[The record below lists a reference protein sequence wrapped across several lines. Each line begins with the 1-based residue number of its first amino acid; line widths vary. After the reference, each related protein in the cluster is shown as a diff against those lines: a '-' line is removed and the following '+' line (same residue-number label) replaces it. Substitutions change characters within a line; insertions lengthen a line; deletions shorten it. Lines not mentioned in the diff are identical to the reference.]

1 MQMRG
6 CAYRSPFLLGVIIM
20 ALLTI
25 DEVRQA
31 LRLDGTENDPIIQS
45 MLDSLPD
52 YLEVT
57 TGSRWED
64 GTAPGYQLAKQ
75 CAKFILQ
82 LWYDPGAS
90 EAARLSN
97 AVDSMLGTLKLWA
110 SIK

>member
-1 MQMRG
+1 ML
-6 CAYRSPFLLGVIIM
+6 SL
-20 ALLTI
+20 
-25 DEVRQA
+25 DEARDT
-31 LRLDGTENDPIIQS
+31 LRLDGTDNDKIIQS

-52 YLEVT
+52 YLQAT

-64 GTAPGYQLAKQ
+64 DKAPGYQLAKQ

-110 SIK
+110 SLK

>member
-1 MQMRG
+1 
-6 CAYRSPFLLGVIIM
+6 M

-110 SIK
+110 PIK

>member
-25 DEVRQA
+25 DEARDA
-31 LRLDGTENDPIIQS
+31 LRLDGTENDTIIQS

-57 TGSRWED
+57 TGSRWGD
-64 GTAPGYQLAKQ
+64 DTAPGYQLAKQ
-75 CAKFILQ
+75 CSKFIIQ
-82 LWYDPGAS
+82 LWYNPSTQDAV
-90 EAARLSN
+90 RLQ
-97 AVDSMLGTLKLWA
+97 AVIDRLLGTLSTMA
-110 SIK
+110 RA